1 MIGGVPVALFGDV
14 VKNLAAEVAGDGDNR
29 GYAFGLK
36 VGKATTP
43 WSLTKGWEAG
53 YMFERL
59 ESDAVYD
66 EFADS
71 DFGGGGTNRRGN
83 VAWITLATLKNSTF
97 GAKCF
102 FRQDLLTNTGSGSS
116 LAQAFREDR
125 IQLDW
130 VTKF

>member
-1 MIGGVPVALFGDV
+1 MKLGKTAVPW
-14 VKNLAAEVAGDGDNR
+14 NLA
-29 GYAFGLK
+29 
-36 VGKATTP
+36 
-43 WSLTKGWEAG
+43 KGWEAG

-83 VAWITLATLKNSTF
+83 VAWITLAALKNSTV
-97 GAKCF
+97 GAKFF
-102 FRQDLLTNTGSGSS
+102 FRQDAITNQGSGSS
-116 LAQAFREDR
+116 LAEEFQEDR